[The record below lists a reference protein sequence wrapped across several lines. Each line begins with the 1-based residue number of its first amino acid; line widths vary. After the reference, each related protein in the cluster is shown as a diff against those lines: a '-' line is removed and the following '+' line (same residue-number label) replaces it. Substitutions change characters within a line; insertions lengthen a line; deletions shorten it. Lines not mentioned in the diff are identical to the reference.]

1 MAAVTCLRQRPP
13 SPPPRTSLRAAVVA
27 CLVVVAPSCG
37 PKQAPLTARPA
48 ASSAALRSDRGPA
61 PPEGGLGFPGL
72 AVPWTPPSLTAGD
85 PSALAAALAEV
96 DGLTLLL
103 GPRLTGEG
111 WAQRGAGLVAALSPN
126 TRVVGHRPAEMQA
139 LAAADLGEVQAPRRS
154 LGPDGRPRYSLPAGA
169 ATWLKGQEGV
179 ALALDD
185 AAVELDTWQALAA
198 VSVGSCEPVMQ
209 ALAEGQELALAQLGP
224 FLDHADALLWAVYRE
239 QLRAFVPGFV
249 AELAAQGELGPARTR
264 ADFAD
269 DAGFAKHECMR
280 AYQAQLRRYVRC
292 SEAKVQCAEAPRM
305 VLLGA
310 ARIVAPEPGAP
321 VGDHCPALVGRDYA
335 AEIRR
340 LGQAAAE
347 AASEV
352 LDREWTVLADRL
364 GTVGEVYAAL
374 EDICTPRRRRF
385 AEADLEQARA
395 RLVHIGAALASDE
408 HEPGAGR
415 WQIVDVPRVVPGLG
429 PARELARFEAGSGSP
444 NAEIVADARALR
456 EFVLSHSLCHAGHS
470 PRPLA
475 AAVGEGEKGLRF
487 LGYFYEEELFCGAL
501 PPLLSAP

>member
-1 MAAVTCLRQRPP
+1 MAAVTCLRQRPAGA
-13 SPPPRTSLRAAVVA
+13 PPRTSVGGAVLAGCLAAVA
-27 CLVVVAPSCG
+27 ASCG

-103 GPRLTGEG
+103 GPRLAGEG

-126 TRVVGHRPAEMQA
+126 TRVVGHRQA
-139 LAAADLGEVQAPRRS
+139 ALLELAAADRGELQAPQRS
-154 LGPDGRPRYSLPAGA
+154 LGPEGRPRYALPVGA

-198 VSVGSCEPVMQ
+198 VSVGSCEPVTQ

-224 FLDHADALLWAVYRE
+224 FLDHADGLLWAVYRE

-249 AELAAQGELGPARTR
+249 AELAQAEVTDEGGA
-264 ADFAD
+264 
-269 DAGFAKHECMR
+269 AKHECVR
-280 AYQAQLRRYVRC
+280 AYRAQLQRYSRC
-292 SEAKVQCAEAPRM
+292 SEAKVQCAEAPRV

-310 ARIVAPEPGAP
+310 ARIAAPEPGP
-321 VGDHCPALVGRDYA
+321 GVGDHCPALVGRDYT

-364 GTVGEVYAAL
+364 GAVGEVYAAL

-385 AEADLEQARA
+385 AAPDLEQARA
-395 RLVHIGAALASDE
+395 RLAQIGAALASDE
-408 HEPGAGR
+408 REPGAGR
-415 WQIVDVPRVVPGLG
+415 WQICDEPLMVPGLG
-429 PARELARFEAGSGSP
+429 VSRELARFEAGSGSH
-444 NAEIVADARALR
+444 NAGIVADARALR
-456 EFVLSHSLCHAGHS
+456 EFVLSHSLCRAGHS
-470 PRPLA
+470 PRPLV

-487 LGYFYEEELFCGAL
+487 LGYFYEEELFCGDL